1 MGVKS
6 RIRNIDKE
14 LKGWM
19 NVMAGAIRETFEG
32 MDKRIAKIEKQL
44 KKIDEQEK
52 REVVA

>member
-19 NVMAGAIRETFEG
+19 NVMANAIKGSFDEIE
-32 MDKRIAKIEKQL
+32 KRIDELEKQI
-44 KKIDEQEK
+44 KKSKEIK
-52 REVVA
+52 EVVI